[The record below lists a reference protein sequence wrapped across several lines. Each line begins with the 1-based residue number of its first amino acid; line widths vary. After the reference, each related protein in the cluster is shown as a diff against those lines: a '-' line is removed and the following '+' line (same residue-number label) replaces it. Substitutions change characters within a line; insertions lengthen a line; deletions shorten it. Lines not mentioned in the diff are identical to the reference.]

1 LNKSLRDLFSARYSD
16 ALHRRVC
23 ALMEER
29 LEEPHFGF
37 RLAEL
42 PFIVPDELRG
52 KLETAARE
60 ILAIIRRRPIV
71 ARGVAAVPERYRVP
85 GLAIDE
91 EPEFV
96 AIDFA
101 IARDADGSLGPRL
114 IELQGFPSLYGMQLV
129 QGEIWGEVLASI
141 PGMPQRWTP
150 LFSGLDRERYLDLL
164 KRTIVD
170 DAALDE
176 TILLDL
182 HPEDQKTRPDFHATR
197 RLLGVRTVDA
207 RSVVKQGRT
216 VLAPLHGRLA
226 PVRRIYN
233 RIVFDELERKSVPL
247 PFDWRDELDVRW
259 VCHPDWYWIWSKH
272 TLPSIEHS
280 AAPRTR
286 ILAEVDPLPADCSRF
301 ILKPLFSFAGT
312 GVNPDLTAEAIHA
325 IPEAERSQW
334 ILQEKVD
341 YAPALVAPDGTGVK
355 AEIRMMFLK
364 PQGED
369 YTLAINLT
377 RLSRGKIH
385 GVDHNKGLTWVGSSV
400 GVWPEPH

>member
-1 LNKSLRDLFSARYSD
+1 
-16 ALHRRVC
+16 
-23 ALMEER
+23 
-29 LEEPHFGF
+29 
-37 RLAEL
+37 
-42 PFIVPDELRG
+42 
-52 KLETAARE
+52 
-60 ILAIIRRRPIV
+60 
-71 ARGVAAVPERYRVP
+71 
-85 GLAIDE
+85 
-91 EPEFV
+91 
-96 AIDFA
+96 
-101 IARDADGSLGPRL
+101 
-114 IELQGFPSLYGMQLV
+114 
-129 QGEIWGEVLASI
+129 
-141 PGMPQRWTP
+141 
-150 LFSGLDRERYLDLL
+150 
-164 KRTIVD
+164 
-170 DAALDE
+170 
-176 TILLDL
+176 
-182 HPEDQKTRPDFHATR
+182 
-197 RLLGVRTVDA
+197 
-207 RSVVKQGRT
+207 
-216 VLAPLHGRLA
+216 
-226 PVRRIYN
+226 
-233 RIVFDELERKSVPL
+233 VFDELERKSVPL

>member
-385 GVDHNKGLTWVGSSV
+385 GVDHNKGLAWVGSSV
-400 GVWPEPH
+400 GVWPED